1 VLTGVAESAEHWAEQ
16 TQDHQ
21 AGGCTG
27 AGSSQPAA
35 GAHLS
40 AHLGL
45 VQCSTEPGWYSSW
58 LRWVAC
64 ESRWLAAWHTGRSH
78 RKYITL

>member
-45 VQCSTEPGWYSSW
+45 VQCSTEPG
-58 LRWVAC
+58 
-64 ESRWLAAWHTGRSH
+64 
-78 RKYITL
+78 